1 MANLKLYLKQTI
13 TYQLTLM
20 FLRHVREFFETFGD
34 IAYRFVQVI
43 KFIVTFQI
51 NRKQLF
57 EQSSRFAVDS
67 LPITLSIVSM
77 TAIILA
83 MQIAPEMVKQGGKDY
98 IGMLVSLTMVRE
110 VGVIMSGFAIIS
122 MIGSSQ
128 ASELATMRV
137 TDQIDAMQ
145 ALKVSPFRY
154 LFLPRVLAGTIMM
167 PFIVIIASAVGIIA
181 GGLTAMTAAKDVTW
195 LCYITSVWQGL
206 YIRDINIMLFKAAC
220 FGGCISLVSSSCGY
234 DAKGGAKGVG
244 IATTKAV
251 VWSFVAIVVIDCIF
265 AVSFY
270 F

>member
-1 MANLKLYLKQTI
+1 MANFRLYIQETI
-13 TYQLTLM
+13 TYRVTLM
-20 FLRHVREFFETFGD
+20 LLRHVREFFETFGD
-34 IAYRFVQVI
+34 IAYRFCQVL
-43 KFIVTFQI
+43 KYLFTFQV
-51 NRKQLF
+51 NLKQVM
-57 EQSSRFAVDS
+57 EQASRFAVDS
-67 LPITLSIVSM
+67 LPITLSIVAM

-98 IGMLVSLTMVRE
+98 IGLLVALTMIRE

-137 TDQIDAMQ
+137 TDQIDAMKV
-145 ALKVSPFRY
+145 LKVSPFQY
-154 LFLPRVLAGTIMM
+154 LFLPRVLAGFIMM
-167 PFIVIIASAVGIIA
+167 PFVVIISSTLGILA
-181 GGLTAMTAAKDVTW
+181 GGLTAMAAAKDVTW

-234 DAKGGAKGVG
+234 DAGGGAKGVG

-251 VWSFVAIVVIDCIF
+251 VWSFVSIVIIDCIF
-265 AVSFY
+265 AVAFY

>member
-1 MANLKLYLKQTI
+1 MARLRLYLKQTI
-13 TYQLTLM
+13 TYNVAVM
-20 FLRHVREFFETFGD
+20 FLKHLKEFLETFGN
-34 IAYRFVQVI
+34 IAFQFVQVLRYI
-43 KFIVTFQI
+43 FTFQI
-51 NRKQLF
+51 SIKQLM
-57 EQSSRFAVDS
+57 EQASRFAVDS

-77 TAIILA
+77 TSIILA

-98 IGMLVSLTMVRE
+98 IGLLVSLTMIRE

-137 TDQIDAMQ
+137 TEQIDAMKV
-145 ALKVSPFRY
+145 LKVSPFKY
-154 LFLPRVLAGTIMM
+154 LFLPRVLAGFIMM
-167 PFIVIIASAVGIIA
+167 PFVVIIASTVGILA
-181 GGLTAMTAAKDVTW
+181 GGLTAMMAAKDVTW

-206 YIRDINIMLFKAAC
+206 YIRDINIMLLKAAC
-220 FGGCISLVSSSCGY
+220 FGGCISLISSSCGY

-251 VWSFVAIVVIDCIF
+251 VWSFVSIVIIDCIF
-265 AVSFY
+265 AVAFY

>member
-1 MANLKLYLKQTI
+1 MANMRLYLKQTI

-34 IAYRFVQVI
+34 IAYRLVQVL
-43 KFIVTFQI
+43 KYMFTLQI
-51 NRKQLF
+51 NIKQVI

-83 MQIAPEMVKQGGKDY
+83 MQVAPEMVKQGGKDY

-110 VGVIMSGFAIIS
+110 IGVIMSGFAIIS

-137 TDQIDAMQ
+137 TDQIDAMKV
-145 ALKVSPFRY
+145 LKVSPFKY
-154 LFLPRVLAGTIMM
+154 LFLPRVLAGIIMM
-167 PFIVIIASAVGIIA
+167 PFIVILSSLVGILA

-195 LCYITSVWQGL
+195 LCYVTSVWQGL
-206 YIRDINIMLFKAAC
+206 FIRDINIMLLKASF
-220 FGGCISLVSSSCGY
+220 FGGAISLISSSCGY

-251 VWSFVAIVVIDCIF
+251 VWSFVAIVIIDCIF
-265 AVSFY
+265 AVIFY

>member
-1 MANLKLYLKQTI
+1 MAKLKLYLKETI

-34 IAYRFVQVI
+34 IAYRFTQVL
-43 KFIVTFQI
+43 KYMFTFQI
-51 NRKQLF
+51 NLKQLM

-98 IGMLVSLTMVRE
+98 IGMLIALTIIRE
-110 VGVIMSGFAIIS
+110 IGVIMSGFAIIS
-122 MIGSSQ
+122 MIGSAQ

-137 TDQIDAMQ
+137 TDQIDAMKV
-145 ALKVSPFRY
+145 LKVSPFKY
-154 LFLPRVLAGTIMM
+154 LFLPRVLAGAIMM
-167 PFIVIIASAVGIIA
+167 PFIVIISSAIGILA
-181 GGLTAMTAAKDVTW
+181 GGLTAMTAAKDMTW

-206 YIRDINIMLFKAAC
+206 YIRDINIMLLKAAC

-251 VWSFVAIVVIDCIF
+251 VWSFVAIVIIDCIF
-265 AVSFY
+265 AVAFY